1 MLDLIVSLKNRNAEL
16 DGKRKKVLHDN
27 EFLSKMDT
35 EELVKLRGKMIHA
48 LLRRRKFEDVRLLGE
63 YCVLL

>member
-1 MLDLIVSLKNRNAEL
+1 MLDLIVSLKNRNAEP